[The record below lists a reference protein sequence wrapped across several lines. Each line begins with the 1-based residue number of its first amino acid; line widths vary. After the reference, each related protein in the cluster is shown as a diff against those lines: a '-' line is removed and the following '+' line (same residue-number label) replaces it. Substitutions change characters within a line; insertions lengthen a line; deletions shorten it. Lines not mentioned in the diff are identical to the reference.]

1 MTMNTKE
8 NETESKSVSG
18 RMQRFVSSVSE
29 RDGGWHDYLMGW
41 FFILC
46 GILIVGLMMSVVIYE
61 SFIS

>member
-1 MTMNTKE
+1 MNTKE

>member
-1 MTMNTKE
+1 MNTKE
-8 NETESKSVSG
+8 NETDSKSVSG